1 MSEPE
6 GVSVVIPTYNRR
18 DWVREAIESVLNQR
32 VPPFEVIVVDDG
44 SEDDT
49 VSVVRGFG
57 GRVRYERIGR
67 RGVSA
72 ARNVG
77 VGLSRGSW
85 IAFLDSDDLW
95 LPDKLSIQM
104 DFLRA
109 NAAYRICQTE
119 EVWVRNGR
127 RVNPKKYHE
136 KPEGYCFERLLE
148 RCLVSPSAVVL
159 GRSLLDEAGGF
170 DEEMPA
176 CEDYDLWLRIGCR
189 YPIGLVRHPLVIKRG
204 GHRDQLSRSIPSL
217 DRWRIRALEKVLR
230 SGRLTPA
237 QADQALR
244 ALGDKCRV
252 YAGGCLKRGRLEE
265 ADYFQSLPE
274 HLMEMVDRSS
284 LQRERS
290 SLEDNPFSRL

>member
-1 MSEPE
+1 MNEPE
-6 GVSVVIPTYNRR
+6 RVSVIIPTYNRR
-18 DWVREAIESVLNQR
+18 DSVREAIESVLKQR
-32 VPPFEVIVVDDG
+32 IPPYEVIVVDDG

-49 VSVVRGFG
+49 NSVVRGFG
-57 GRVRYERIGR
+57 GRVRYERTGH

-95 LPDKLSIQM
+95 LPDKLRIQM
-104 DFLRA
+104 DFLKA

-119 EVWVRNGR
+119 EVWVRDGR
-127 RVNPKKYHE
+127 RVNPKRYHE

-159 GRSLLDEAGGF
+159 RRSLLDEAGGF

-189 YPIGLVRHPLVIKRG
+189 YAFGLVRRPLVIKRG
-204 GHRDQLSRSIPSL
+204 GHPDQLSRAIPSL
-217 DRWRIRALEKVLR
+217 DRWRIGALEKVLR
-230 SGRLTPA
+230 SGRLTPT
-237 QADQALR
+237 QAHQALR
-244 ALGDKCRV
+244 ALREKCRV
-252 YAGGCLKRGRLEE
+252 YAGGCIKRGKLEE
-265 ADYFQSLPE
+265 AEYLQSLPE
-274 HLMEMVDRSS
+274 HLMEMVDRLA

-290 SLEDNPFSRL
+290 SLADNPFSRL